1 MNKNIIFGLG
11 GFGINFINDI
21 SSIKSDDYSLAVISN
36 LETINVANSVE
47 IIKLNSDVIK
57 CIINISK
64 KYDSIYIVHGLG
76 GSTSEYIIPIMEE
89 LLNENINI
97 ICNKPFNWEGKKR
110 NDLSK
115 EILTKL
121 QTYNIKLKIFDNEKL
136 KSYIRDEESTEKAFE
151 IHSNVIYEYI
161 LSTDNGVK

>member
-36 LETINVANSVE
+36 LETINVDNSVE
-47 IIKLNSDVIK
+47 ILKLNSDVTK
-57 CIINISK
+57 SIINISK

-76 GSTSEYIIPIMEE
+76 GSTSECIIPIMEE

-121 QTYNIKLKIFDNEKL
+121 QTYNIRLKIFDNEKL
-136 KSYIRDEESTEKAFE
+136 KSYVGDDESTEKAFE

-161 LSTDNGVK
+161 GMTPVS